1 MTAFDIA
8 TVDRRVDLVQ
18 MLIVV
23 RQSKTPTGLRT
34 IPILRPL
41 AEPIRTWLVHQAELG
56 LDDPDSPF
64 LATRSGRA
72 MRHAQV
78 WTVVKRV
85 SGRAG
90 VRAREATDQNQRNV
104 SGISPHTLRRTF
116 GSDLINRGV
125 RLEVVAKLLGHA
137 QTTTTERC
145 YAELLQTTVVAEAL
159 RAFESRLDGA

>member
-1 MTAFDIA
+1 M
-8 TVDRRVDLVQ
+8 
-18 MLIVV
+18 V

-41 AEPIRTWLVHQAELG
+41 MAPIDEWQTQQARLG
-56 LDDPDSPF
+56 FNHPDAPF
-64 LATRSGRA
+64 LATRSGQA
-72 MRHAQV
+72 MRHAQL

-90 VRAREATDQNQRNV
+90 IRERCATDVNRRNV
-104 SGISPHTLRRTF
+104 SRVSPHTLRRTF

-145 YAELLQTTVVAEAL
+145 YAESLQTTVVVEAL
-159 RAFESRLDGA
+159 RAYEGWVNGA